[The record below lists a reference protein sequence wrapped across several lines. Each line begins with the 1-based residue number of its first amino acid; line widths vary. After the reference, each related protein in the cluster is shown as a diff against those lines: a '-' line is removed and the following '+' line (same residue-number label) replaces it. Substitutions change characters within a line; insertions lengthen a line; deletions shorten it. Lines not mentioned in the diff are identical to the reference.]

1 MSKLSVFL
9 LCLLVPSLCDIVSM
23 YRTSRQTQDL
33 ATLTDLEGSGSDDE
47 DEGFYSG
54 SGGSGYP
61 DFESELRL
69 TTGVTRAVTATPA
82 TSTFGSVQPFA
93 FTFRST
99 TLTSG
104 GGTRAP
110 APTSATPPTQRAVTA
125 APAPATM
132 PASSAAAATTSRVT
146 TASTGAATTSTIQ
159 APTTHSSTIAVVP
172 LATTVI
178 AATTKQSMTN
188 VEDVAR
194 PISTPDPQ
202 TDRATLESFTA
213 GTSKTI
219 LSAPYVTE
227 KASSSE
233 QVEEVTVNN
242 EVEAPAAGSPS
253 GDFEITEEA
262 EVANP
267 EANNEVFA
275 AITQPTV
282 RGTEKIDLPDI
293 IDNAIDSDSS
303 SSVAQ
308 LPQKNIL
315 ERKEVLVA
323 VVVGGV
329 VGALFAAFLVMLLIY
344 RMKKKD
350 EGSYTLEE
358 PKQASIAYQ
367 KPDKQEEFYA

>member
-1 MSKLSVFL
+1 MSRLSVLL
-9 LCLLVPSLCDIVSM
+9 LCLLIPSLCDIVSM

-69 TTGVTRAVTATPA
+69 TTGVTRAVTVTPS
-82 TSTFGSVQPFA
+82 TSAFSSVQPFA

-104 GGTRAP
+104 SGTRAP
-110 APTSATPPTQRAVTA
+110 APTSAAPATQQAATA
-125 APAPATM
+125 APAPATV
-132 PASSAAAATTSRVT
+132 PASATTPRAT
-146 TASTGAATTSTIQ
+146 TASTGAATTSTVQ
-159 APTTHSSTIAVVP
+159 APTARSSTVAVVP

-178 AATTKQSMTN
+178 TATTKQSTTSLG
-188 VEDVAR
+188 DVAR

-219 LSAPYVTE
+219 LSTPYITE
-227 KASSSE
+227 KTSSSE
-233 QVEEVTVNN
+233 QVEEVTINN

-253 GDFEITEEA
+253 GDFEITEEV
-262 EVANP
+262 EVVNR
-267 EANNEVFA
+267 EANNEVLA

-282 RGTEKIDLPDI
+282 RGTGKIDLPDI
-293 IDNAIDSDSS
+293 IDNAIDSGSS
-303 SSVAQ
+303 SSAAQ